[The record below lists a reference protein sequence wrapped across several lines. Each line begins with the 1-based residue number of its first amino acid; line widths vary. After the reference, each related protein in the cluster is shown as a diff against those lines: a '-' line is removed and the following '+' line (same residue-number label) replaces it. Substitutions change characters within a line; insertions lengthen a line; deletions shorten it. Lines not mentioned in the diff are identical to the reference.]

1 MPTRKGIIFKFQIA
15 DILKTCSG
23 NSNYLK
29 NELTLVVMTES
40 GNNRNME
47 TYKIVGTSKLK
58 KKNHLLREIKAKT
71 HRKLSDLQGTTETF

>member
-1 MPTRKGIIFKFQIA
+1 MPTRKGIMFKFQIA

-47 TYKIVGTSKLK
+47 TYKIVGTSKMK
-58 KKNHLLREIKAKT
+58 KKKSLTSRNQSQNPQEIV
-71 HRKLSDLQGTTETF
+71 